1 MKKKKGRGK
10 EKRKLSIDFAALKR
24 MLAERQGKELDGG
37 GTAEEGGYSALRAER
52 PIETF
57 GGGRRCKCCSCFL
70 ASSNSDNIC
79 HPCDKAIQ
87 EWENFPWRRPEL
99 EREMEPHCLQF
110 VHERLAKKSKA
121 RGVTGSEEKSSG
133 SFARAIGRKTIER
146 R

>member
-1 MKKKKGRGK
+1 MKKKNGRGK
-10 EKRKLSIDFAALKR
+10 GKRKSSVDFAALKR
-24 MLAERQGKELDGG
+24 MLAERQGKEPDDRE
-37 GTAEEGGYSALRAER
+37 TAEEGGYSALRAER

-57 GGGRRCKCCSCFL
+57 KAGRRCKCCSCFL

-87 EWENFPWRRPEL
+87 EWKNFPWRRPEL

-110 VHERLAKKSKA
+110 VHEHLAKKNKA
-121 RGVTGSEEKSSG
+121 RGVTGGGERSSG